1 MPFRELTTD
10 VVRSFHRNGLG
21 NFGSAIAFRVILAL
35 VPFLLFLFALM
46 GYLHLEE
53 IWRSDVAPELKKN
66 VSGTA
71 FRRSAT
77 RLTRSSARSRCG
89 GSRLAS

>member
-10 VVRSFHRNGLG
+10 VVRSLQRNGLANLASG
-21 NFGSAIAFRVILAL
+21 IAFRVILAL

-53 IWRSDVAPELKKN
+53 IWAQ
-66 VSGTA
+66 
-71 FRRSAT
+71 RRGA
-77 RLTRSSARSRCG
+77 
-89 GSRLAS
+89 